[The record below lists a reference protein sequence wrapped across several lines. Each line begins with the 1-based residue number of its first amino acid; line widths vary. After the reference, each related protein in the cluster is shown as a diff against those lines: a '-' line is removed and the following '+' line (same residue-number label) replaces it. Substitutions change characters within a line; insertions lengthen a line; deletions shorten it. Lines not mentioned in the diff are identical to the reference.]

1 MFDYGEKLYKFLP
14 TEKDI
19 TKFGKSDEA
28 ESLIKSFEK
37 TLIWIKLLSIKKNV
51 CCEVLLPSLHSKII
65 EFWIL
70 VPMGLLHS
78 AYSSLRTMIDISAAY
93 SFYITHPME
102 WNALCRGK
110 IDWEGR
116 ESIIKWHIHHTPTF
130 KEYNE
135 SFGIQD
141 KLLNHYRDLSM
152 YIHAIPIK
160 GLPMLRSLDKVE
172 ISERELKGII
182 ESAQNV
188 DKCINELYIPI
199 FYKTLHILDATE
211 KDVILLGLD
220 KKKLITAGI
229 IIA

>member
-19 TKFGKSDEA
+19 TKFGESDEA

-116 ESIIKWHIHHTPTF
+116 ESIIRWHVSHTPTF
-130 KEYNE
+130 SEYNE

-141 KLLNHYRDLSM
+141 QLLNRYRDLSM
-152 YIHAIPIK
+152 YIHAIPIS

-172 ISERELKGII
+172 ISDEELKGII
-182 ESAQNV
+182 EEAQNV
-188 DKCINELYIPI
+188 DKCINDLYIPI
-199 FYKTLHILDATE
+199 FYKSLYILDPIE
-211 KDVILLGLD
+211 KDIILSGLD
-220 KKKLITAGI
+220 KKKLTKADI
-229 IIA
+229 IIS